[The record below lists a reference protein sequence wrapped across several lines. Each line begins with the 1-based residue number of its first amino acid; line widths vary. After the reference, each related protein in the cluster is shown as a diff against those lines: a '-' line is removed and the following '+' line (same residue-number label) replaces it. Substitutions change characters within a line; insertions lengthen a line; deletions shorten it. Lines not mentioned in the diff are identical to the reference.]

1 VARPALRPVIVLLT
15 PLVTLWAIWRL
26 PDGVLLTTQFLGYPI
41 ELVEAGKLRRL
52 FATVFAI
59 MAFAGGLFG
68 LKQARWTE
76 LAAAYAYAAAQW
88 AWPSPAT

>member
-1 VARPALRPVIVLLT
+1 VIVLLT

-52 FATVFAI
+52 FATVFAV
-59 MAFAGGLFG
+59 MAFAGGCS
-68 LKQARWTE
+68 A
-76 LAAAYAYAAAQW
+76 
-88 AWPSPAT
+88 